1 MYKECRV
8 SPKRQLDTQL
18 QLCKASST
26 KLPANKSRCS
36 QGRYMVSRAAPLV
49 KAIIRQQHQDNV
61 KITPNDRICT
71 RTMLADDNGNSN
83 LGTSG
88 YCRCAHRANTSPP
101 AAPTRSDIRYRTDKS
116 KTSRCEVKLNNSS
129 TLDRLLL
136 NPATRPLHS
145 PLHCSM
151 EHQLDL
157 SLLVIVFILLTT
169 LFIIL
174 VVYLR
179 L

>member
-1 MYKECRV
+1 VYVPADKD
-8 SPKRQLDTQL
+8 PYL
-18 QLCKASST
+18 QRRRAACKASST